1 MDKPTELAA
10 SSEVEKKPRWG
21 KLDDPRSPEEVVGTV
36 TRFKVFFSRPF
47 GDVSLTEFASI
58 DCDGAAIVECFPSV
72 GLLGVMTGKHLVKHL
87 KLPLIG
93 ILQSEHFPV
102 TCVLQN
108 EQPTYPVRIY
118 GDKRLVVFMSEMGL
132 EVPPEALNSIIEGI
146 YDFAHRHRCP
156 MIYSI
161 EGIPRPD
168 SFEVDGQQ
176 VQLTIPAHGGE
187 DEEGGEEE
195 EGGEGSI
202 IIDDTLLAKME
213 LRENEKKA
221 KDPATAEAAKVPP
234 SPAKISD
241 STVKRPAKR
250 GDKSGKREKTEEEEQ
265 KSIDQVADEMFGKK
279 IHYVTTSLD
288 MAKQLRKLGH
298 IPLVDGIIPGVTG
311 GLLAQAPLTE
321 QEVTALLAPTSLILP
336 VPEASIPILK
346 LLQHFLPECQDL
358 ERACKDLE
366 EEGSDLHK
374 ILSGL
379 LAQGMAKKEG
389 KVPFGIY
396 G

>member
-1 MDKPTELAA
+1 VDLAA
-10 SSEVEKKPRWG
+10 SDKSEDKKPRWG
-21 KLDDPRSPEEVVGTV
+21 KLDDLRSPSDVLGTV
-36 TRFKVFFSRPF
+36 KRFKVFFSRPF
-47 GDVSLTEFASI
+47 GEVTLTEFATI
-58 DCDGAAIVECFPSV
+58 ECDGAAIVECFSSV
-72 GLLGVMTGKHLVKHL
+72 GLLGIMTGKHLVKHL

-102 TCVLQN
+102 TCVVQN
-108 EQPTYPVRIY
+108 EQPSYPVRIY
-118 GDKRLVVFMSEMGL
+118 GDRRLVVFMAEMGL
-132 EVPPEALNSIIEGI
+132 KVPPESLSSVVESIF
-146 YDFAHRHRCP
+146 DFAHRHRCP

-168 SFEVDGQQ
+168 SFEVDGQE
-176 VQLTIPAHGGE
+176 VRLTIPGANGE
-187 DEEGGEEE
+187 DEEGGEAEDEE
-195 EGGEGSI
+195 EASI

-213 LRENEKKA
+213 LREAEKKSKA
-221 KDPATAEAAKVPP
+221 DPVEAAKVPP
-234 SPAKISD
+234 SPQKISD
-241 STVKRPAKR
+241 STVKRPTKKAEK
-250 GDKSGKREKTEEEEQ
+250 GKKEKTAEDDEQ
-265 KSIDQVADEMFGKK
+265 KSIDEIADELFGKK

-288 MAKQLRKLGH
+288 MAKSLRKLGH

-336 VPEASIPILK
+336 VPEGSIPILR
-346 LLQHFLPECQDL
+346 LLQHFLPDSQDL

-379 LAQGMAKKEG
+379 LAQGVAEKKG
-389 KVPFGIY
+389 NVPFGIY